1 MIPFDEL
8 VQALDRYKRRQAGE
22 QVPPADA
29 PARPRSGPPA
39 QSARGIPAERSAE
52 ISLDEVET
60 E

>member
-22 QVPPADA
+22 HVPEE
-29 PARPRSGPPA
+29 PARPRSGPGW
-39 QSARGIPAERSAE
+39 RGAPGERSAE
-52 ISLDEVET
+52 INLDEVET